1 MMIRRIVIFPL
12 MFGLLACTA
21 AADSESEL
29 AGIYAC
35 NGKNPDGSSYEA
47 IVEIV
52 KQDGTFVLQ
61 WFNESEL
68 VGVGLGI
75 RSGDVLAVSYFSGLP
90 GVVAYRI
97 EEGNRLVG
105 EWTVAG
111 ADGALFSET
120 LTKMPPEALEQ
131 SGRPSRAQPRSPHD
145 GERRRQRETTDLA
158 PGARE
163 L

>member
-29 AGIYAC
+29 VGIYAC

-47 IVEIV
+47 IVEII

-97 EEGNRLVG
+97 EDGNRLVG

-131 SGRPSRAQPRSPHD
+131 SGRPSRSQPRSPHD